1 MKMVNSYGFASDGSE
16 MEALK
21 NVISSFS
28 LARFS
33 LSSRL
38 CLLLSG
44 GYIAIAIW
52 VDDKK
57 RFIKLLRLILLSSN
71 FA

>member
-1 MKMVNSYGFASDGSE
+1 MVSFVRE

-21 NVISSFS
+21 NVISSQPPFAFLRERICRYCS
-28 LARFS
+28 
-33 LSSRL
+33 
-38 CLLLSG
+38 
-44 GYIAIAIW
+44 